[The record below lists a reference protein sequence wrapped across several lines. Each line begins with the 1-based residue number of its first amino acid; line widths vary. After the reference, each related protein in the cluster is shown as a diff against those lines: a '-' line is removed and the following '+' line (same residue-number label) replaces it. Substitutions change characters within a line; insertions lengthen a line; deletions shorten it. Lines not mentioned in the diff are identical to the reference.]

1 MCLSVLQCVCLTLVT
16 DYSVNVTW
24 GEICAAN
31 GQLVTVDQTIHS
43 CVWQQN
49 IAGLCGMAFFFFLG
63 KARAEKPPFALIYD
77 CGTKNALAFPFVRK
91 SWFH

>member
-1 MCLSVLQCVCLTLVT
+1 MEWL
-16 DYSVNVTW
+16 
-24 GEICAAN
+24 
-31 GQLVTVDQTIHS
+31 
-43 CVWQQN
+43 
-49 IAGLCGMAFFFFLG
+49 FLG